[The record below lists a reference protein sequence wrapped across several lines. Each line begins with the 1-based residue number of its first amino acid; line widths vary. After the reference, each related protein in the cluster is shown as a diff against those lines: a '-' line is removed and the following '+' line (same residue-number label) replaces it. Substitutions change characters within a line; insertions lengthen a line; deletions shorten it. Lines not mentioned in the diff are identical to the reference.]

1 MEQKKSNLFLAEE
14 MHLNDA
20 QMNIIQGGGDDT
32 MHDSF
37 CSCGCQGPSSTADNK
52 TANINGGKTSPGYSP
67 CDSIFKRITVTWE
80 ATV

>member
-37 CSCGCQGPSSTADNK
+37 CSCGCQGRVQLPTTRLPTLMVVRHHQAILHVTVSSK
-52 TANINGGKTSPGYSP
+52 
-67 CDSIFKRITVTWE
+67 E
-80 ATV
+80 